1 MQELI
6 ADLPLDDRPREKMR
20 KHGPE
25 TLSDAELLAI
35 LLGSGTRGKNAIQ
48 LARELL
54 RDGLGSLGRSTAD
67 AMAQTQ
73 GVGAAKATR
82 IAAAFEIAR
91 RVTAP
96 ENGDGVRYDDSLV
109 GRALVSRYAH
119 ESQEHLGAILLDPAA
134 LQGIYGGSD
143 KVAVKRIRHSL
154 GMWVCQ
160 SEGFCIVLDPELH
173 VPAILRITSQ
183 ELPSVDGRDDRTV
196 KRAPGRRRVRN
207 LANNHSPLP
216 VELVPEESRAGP
228 QGRPVQ
234 RRGATPRLAREI
246 RIR

>member
-119 ESQEHLGAILLDPAA
+119 ESQEHLGAILLDSRQRVLKQCEIFVGTVARA
-134 LQGIYGGSD
+134 LVSSRD
-143 KVAVKRIRHSL
+143 VVRVALEVNAV
-154 GMWVCQ
+154 G
-160 SEGFCIVLDPELH
+160 IVLFHNHPSGDP
-173 VPAILRITSQ
+173 S
-183 ELPSVDGRDDRTV
+183 PSAEDLTFT
-196 KRAPGRRRVRN
+196 RRVQQS
-207 LANNHSPLP
+207 LSLVD
-216 VELVPEESRAGP
+216 VELVDHLIVGAQRYCSMR
-228 QGRPVQ
+228 GR
-234 RRGATPRLAREI
+234 GLL
-246 RIR
+246 